1 LIRQPLSRSPG
12 LIIIPAHN
20 EEESIADVLEDI
32 RAHSGLDVVV
42 VDDASHDRTAEI
54 ARANGATVL
63 PLPYQMGA
71 WAALQTGLRYA
82 SQHHY
87 EYAITLDADGQHQA
101 CHIGEL
107 CAPVLYAGADIAIG
121 ACTSRGSSARQV
133 AWVLLRAISG
143 LSVADITSGFRAYNR
158 RAVGLLAS
166 RNCTLLEF
174 QDIGVLR
181 IAQLAGFVIA
191 EVEVSMRPRL
201 RGHSRVFYSWAA
213 VAYYM
218 LHSVVLGFSKR
229 APLRRSSSSR

>member
-1 LIRQPLSRSPG
+1 MHDRLPRTPG

-20 EEESIADVLEDI
+20 EEESIAEVLADI
-32 RAHSGLDVVV
+32 RDHSDLDVAV
-42 VDDASHDRTAEI
+42 VDDASADRTVEI
-54 ARANGATVL
+54 AWDNGAVVL
-63 PLPYQMGA
+63 PLPFQMGA

-82 SQHHY
+82 ARHHY
-87 EYAITLDADGQHQA
+87 EYAITLDADGQHEA
-101 CHIGEL
+101 CHLGEL
-107 CAPVLYAGADIAIG
+107 CAPVLYREADIAIG

-133 AWVLLRAISG
+133 AWVLLRAVSG

-158 RAVGLLAS
+158 RAIELLAS

-174 QDIGVLR
+174 QDVGVLR
-181 IAQLAGFVIA
+181 IAQLAGLRIA

-218 LHSVVLGFSKR
+218 IHSLVLGFSKR
-229 APLRRSSSSR
+229 APLRRSQNHR